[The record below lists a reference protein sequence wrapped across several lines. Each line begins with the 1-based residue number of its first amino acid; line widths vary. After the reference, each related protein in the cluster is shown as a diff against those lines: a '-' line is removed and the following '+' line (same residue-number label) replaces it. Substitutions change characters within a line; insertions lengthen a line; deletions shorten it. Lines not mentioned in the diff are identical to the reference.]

1 MEEKSFEVLEMLL
14 EVFYFHFVQRWN
26 AFVKFLVI
34 IETELSRNCSKAI
47 QQLSR

>member
-14 EVFYFHFVQRWN
+14 EVFYFHFVQWN